1 MVTTQEPQENDQT
14 VTLVEPEAPQE
25 QPETPPVE
33 QSEQPTEE
41 ATQAPSSGEAGPT
54 VPAPIP
60 QQDQPPG
67 TPAAPQQPQMTNQEI
82 NELYRRRTEEQDRM
96 DKDKIGRTAQ
106 RYKQQLES
114 SGYLPDQASEQ
125 MQQYM
130 RNEMQKL
137 KQRQESSEAL
147 ANQQAKTQVTIELMK
162 KHGLADKQA
171 LSDFE
176 LLQAYNSPDEMEREV
191 QRMKRERD
199 LIKENTLLKQGRVSP
214 QTFDNT
220 QGAAEVTSNR
230 ENMLI
235 RYNQGDRSEAVR
247 KVVEGLF

>member
-1 MVTTQEPQENDQT
+1 MVTTQEPQENNQT
-14 VTLVEPEAPQE
+14 VTFVEPEAPQE

-33 QSEQPTEE
+33 QSTEE
-41 ATQAPSSGEAGPT
+41 ATQAPPSGEAGPA

-96 DKDKIGRTAQ
+96 DKDRIGRTAQ

-114 SGYLPDQASEQ
+114 SGYLPDQANEQ

-130 RNEMQKL
+130 RSEVQKL

-214 QTFDNT
+214 QTFDDS

-230 ENMLI
+230 ENLII
-235 RYNQGDRSEAVR
+235 RYNNGDRSDAVMKAIR
-247 KVVEGLF
+247 SLNI